1 MEVEKQRGL
10 RPELR
15 VLRGWEDEE
24 EPTKKAEK

>member
-1 MEVEKQRGL
+1 MEKQRGL
-10 RPELR
+10 KPEPG